1 MYIFTKIADLQQF
14 LSSQLGSIGFV
25 PTMGAL
31 HIGHLSLIEKSKS
44 ETNLTVCSIFVN
56 PTQFNDKKDFDKYPN
71 TIEADIEKLASV
83 DTDVLFLP
91 SVDEMYPNGTEKIKQ
106 YEIGYLDTVL
116 DGKFRP
122 GHFNGVCVVVH
133 KLLDAVK
140 PTHLFMGEKDFQQC
154 LVVKRLLEIIKS
166 DIQLITCPTRREPNG
181 LAMSSRNERL
191 SKGGREKASAI
202 HYVLKSI
209 KSEQTKSNFADL
221 ESRFVQ
227 YLDSNSF
234 ETEYILL
241 SDANTLELLSD
252 FDPAKKMVVL
262 IASKLEGVRL
272 IDNLRIN

>member
-44 ETNLTVCSIFVN
+44 ETNVTVCSIFVN

>member
-241 SDANTLELLSD
+241 ADANTLELLLD

>member
-154 LVVKRLLEIIKS
+154 LVVKRLLEIIES

-202 HYVLKSI
+202 HYVLKSM

>member
-44 ETNLTVCSIFVN
+44 ETNVTVCSIFVN

-241 SDANTLELLSD
+241 ADANTLELLSD

>member
-44 ETNLTVCSIFVN
+44 ETNVTVCSIFVN

-241 SDANTLELLSD
+241 ADANTLELLSD
-252 FDPAKKMVVL
+252 FDPDKKMVVL

>member
-31 HIGHLSLIEKSKS
+31 HIGHLSLIERSKS
-44 ETNLTVCSIFVN
+44 ETNLTICSIFVN

-154 LVVKRLLEIIKS
+154 LVVKRLLEIMKS

-227 YLDSNSF
+227 YLNSNSF

-241 SDANTLELLSD
+241 ADANTLELLSD
-252 FDPAKKMVVL
+252 FDPSKKMVVL